1 MFSLSWQNSAIW
13 SCLLFFFFPTGNSRK
28 GFGFHPFRF
37 LVGLGLTYPLGRF
50 HSLRLPTRRITRNF
64 KQTSSRRPPHN
75 TKWQQS
81 LRRVLLLIIWR
92 AEFLHQV
99 KIKLPISSQHHI
111 VSLLLSFSVYNFCSI
126 PFLSFICWC
135 VVGVFFF
142 FFIAF
147 LSLVLP
153 LQVHI
158 LKFLHTHFPEICMFS
173 GRRLKYSY
181 SGASVVIIFN
191 YYM

>member
-1 MFSLSWQNSAIW
+1 M
-13 SCLLFFFFPTGNSRK
+13 
-28 GFGFHPFRF
+28 
-37 LVGLGLTYPLGRF
+37 GRF
-50 HSLRLPTRRITRNF
+50 HSLRLPSRRITWNF
-64 KQTSSRRPPHN
+64 KQTSSRSLPP
-75 TKWQQS
+75 TLLSKWQQS
-81 LRRVLLLIIWR
+81 LRRVLLIIIWR
-92 AEFLHQV
+92 AQFLHQV

-111 VSLLLSFSVYNFCSI
+111 VSLLLSFSVYSFCSI

-135 VVGVFFF
+135 VVGVF

-158 LKFLHTHFPEICMFS
+158 LKFLHTHFPEICIFL